1 VATAHNTRSPAAIPD
16 LLTVTA
22 ASPLSR
28 NHYGLRSQWCGSGR
42 AAKVRAHTATAV
54 PGNLLRAI
62 VLQHLDPMAAIP
74 VDPVTAEATAAGAA
88 VAIAAEEEVAAVAIP
103 VEEATA
109 ARFASSTGF
118 E

>member
-16 LLTVTA
+16 LPTVTA
-22 ASPLSR
+22 ANRLSR

-42 AAKVRAHTATAV
+42 AARVRAHTATAV

-74 VDPVTAEATAAGAA
+74 AGPVTAEATAAGAA
-88 VAIAAEEEVAAVAIP
+88 LALGAEEEVAAATLA
-103 VEEATA
+103 EEATA